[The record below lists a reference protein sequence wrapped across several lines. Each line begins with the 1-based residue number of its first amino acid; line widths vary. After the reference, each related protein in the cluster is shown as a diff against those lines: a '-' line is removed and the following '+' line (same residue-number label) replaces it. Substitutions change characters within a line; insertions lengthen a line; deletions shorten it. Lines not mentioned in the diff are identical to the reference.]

1 MRKSISKEKEN
12 NIYLLRDQ
20 GLTTYEIAEKL
31 GLGQSTVARYVRKY
45 KDELVE
51 AEKIL
56 EATLPKTKIIT
67 DKQNIP
73 EEKVEVSKKWVDD
86 CEYVIKKQKSQIQ
99 ELKNKIEDI
108 KEELKSK
115 LDNILPK
122 KFFDEKEEKFYNI
135 AKENFD
141 LYQAKNKDYGNAFS
155 VSYDEFGAAMSAIR
169 LQDKLMRFKRL
180 IQADNEV
187 KSESIIDTLRDL
199 SNYAIMT
206 IIEMDK

>member
-1 MRKSISKEKEN
+1 MRKSISKEREN